1 MEESACIL
9 GGSRL
14 KDVEDG
20 IVDSVHHFITKT
32 TIHIRCHEVGAP
44 FWPLPFPTPSY
55 ELVTM
60 MCLESARLVF
70 CSLVSSLHEECSL
83 PGPKN

>member
-20 IVDSVHHFITKT
+20 IVDSAHHFKQNQQSTFAAT
-32 TIHIRCHEVGAP
+32 RSEHHFG
-44 FWPLPFPTPSY
+44 LFP
-55 ELVTM
+55 
-60 MCLESARLVF
+60 
-70 CSLVSSLHEECSL
+70 SL
-83 PGPKN
+83 PHPMNW